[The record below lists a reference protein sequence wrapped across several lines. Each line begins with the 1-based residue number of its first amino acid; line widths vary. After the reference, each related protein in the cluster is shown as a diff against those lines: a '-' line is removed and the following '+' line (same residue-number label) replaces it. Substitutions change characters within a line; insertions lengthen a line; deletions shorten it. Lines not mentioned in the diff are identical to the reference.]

1 MDQIGI
7 VFSIVL
13 FAASVIVAYFFGF
26 EPRKRKADV
35 DKLKDSVKKKNVEL
49 ISLYNDVQALVQI
62 ESYLIQELG
71 ISKQKSR
78 EGYTISN
85 RCEPKRIEKR
95 IVELEEQISKL

>member
-7 VFSIVL
+7 VFSIML

-49 ISLYNDVQALVQI
+49 ISLY
-62 ESYLIQELG
+62 
-71 ISKQKSR
+71 
-78 EGYTISN
+78 
-85 RCEPKRIEKR
+85 
-95 IVELEEQISKL
+95 